1 MKKLLNS
8 VLTVQILFTNI
19 KRCDFSENG
28 LNHCFDLSSKVQLQ
42 LRLSNRSLTLKKKEN
57 NEKGYNDN
65 DGCPLY
71 QFSSFRTG
79 EQRTG

>member
-1 MKKLLNS
+1 MRMKKLLNS
-8 VLTVQILFTNI
+8 VLTVQRYEESPT
-19 KRCDFSENG
+19 R
-28 LNHCFDLSSKVQLQ
+28 KVQLQ